1 MSVSWVHKLAAAAI
15 PGASKG
21 ERLTAA
27 FLLLTLCWSSMK
39 PYDIWIASSAVPQWA
54 GWVIS
59 QQKLMSFTV
68 DTLQCSASELLTFH
82 RVISLYPPSCR

>member
-1 MSVSWVHKLAAAAI
+1 
-15 PGASKG
+15 
-21 ERLTAA
+21 
-27 FLLLTLCWSSMK
+27 MK

-82 RVISLYPPSCR
+82 RIISLDPPFCR